1 VKFHTIYQYHPV
13 SIKIILF
20 HSFLLPNKKVHFG
33 LQKFFPGFGHFIN
46 VQFSLCKFSSQN
58 RVFLDF
64 YKMSVFKL
72 LLIMVS
78 FSEVINRFIFMQ
90 SKRVYYKTSLFG
102 DIIIRLIFRD
112 FCDLL
117 AYTGW

>member
-1 VKFHTIYQYHPV
+1 VKFHTIYQYQLV
-13 SIKIILF
+13 IKKSYIIF
-20 HSFLLPNKKVHFG
+20 FPTTNKKVHFG
-33 LQKFFPGFGHFIN
+33 RQEIFSGFGHFIN

-78 FSEVINRFIFMQ
+78 FSEVVNQFIFMQ
-90 SKRVYYKTSLFG
+90 SKRVCRF
-102 DIIIRLIFRD
+102 
-112 FCDLL
+112 L
-117 AYTGW
+117 ATL